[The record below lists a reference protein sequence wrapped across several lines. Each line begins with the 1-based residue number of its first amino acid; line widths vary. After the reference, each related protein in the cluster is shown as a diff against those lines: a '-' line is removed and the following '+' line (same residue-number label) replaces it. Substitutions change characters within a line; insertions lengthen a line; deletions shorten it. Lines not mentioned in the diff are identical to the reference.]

1 MVNGNVQGLA
11 PPTLSV
17 DTRVRQNSTTSTV
30 ASSAVSGQ
38 SNPFLS
44 PAKSNEPFLTP
55 NRSRSGSTD
64 IPQIVRSTEEALQPN
79 PGDEAEFSVENN
91 PFAFSPGQLNKLL
104 NPKSLSAFKALGGLR
119 GIERGLQTDINAGLS
134 IDETHAKRKIA
145 FEEAVNGTDSKEETP
160 ATSGGE
166 PFADRARVYG
176 KNVLPAKHATP
187 LWRLMWNAYNDH
199 VLILLTVAAVISL
212 ALGIYETVG
221 VDHPPGSPPPV
232 DWIEGVAICVAI
244 IIVVAVGS
252 INDWQKEKAF
262 VKLNAKKDDREI
274 KVIRSGKAVVINVAD
289 VLVGDIV
296 NLEPG
301 DLIPVDGIFIQGHDV
316 KCDESSATGESD
328 ALKKTSAE
336 QVFNI
341 LETGQKAKSADMDPF
356 IISGAK
362 VLEGMGTF
370 VCTSVGVNSSF
381 GKIMMSVRT
390 EVEATPLQKKLEGLA
405 GAIAKLGA
413 TAAGLLFFVLLFRF
427 VANLPNDTRSGAM
440 KASAFMV
447 SWQLYKLRH
456 NTKTLTNSEIGYSH
470 RCYHYNCSCRT

>member
-1 MVNGNVQGLA
+1 MADNKLA
-11 PPTLSV
+11 PPALSV
-17 DTRVRQNSTTSTV
+17 NTRIRQNSTTSTFET
-30 ASSAVSGQ
+30 SSAISGQ
-38 SNPFLS
+38 SNPFLT
-44 PAKSNEPFLTP
+44 PAKSNDPLFTP
-55 NRSRSGSTD
+55 NRSRSGSAD

-79 PGDEAEFSVENN
+79 PGDEAEFQVENN

-119 GIERGLQTDINAGLS
+119 GIARGLQTDVDSGLS
-134 IDETHAKRKIA
+134 IDETNVRRKVA
-145 FEEAVNGTDSKEETP
+145 FDEAVSGTENGGDTP
-160 ATSGGE
+160 ASSAGE
-166 PFADRARVYG
+166 PFVDRTRVYG
-176 KNVLPAKHATP
+176 KNILPAKHATP
-187 LWRLMWNAYNDH
+187 LWKLMWNAYNDK

-252 INDWQKEKAF
+252 VNDWQKEKAF

-274 KVIRSGKAVVINVAD
+274 KVIRSGKAVVINVAE

-301 DLIPVDGIFIQGHDV
+301 DLIPVDGIFIQGHDL

-328 ALKKTSAE
+328 ALKKTPGD
-336 QVFNI
+336 QVHKI
-341 LETGQKAKSADMDPF
+341 LEFGHTAKSSDMDPF

-370 VCTSVGVNSSF
+370 VCTSVGEHSSF

-413 TAAGLLFFVLLFRF
+413 AAAGLLFFVLLFRF
-427 VANLPNDTRSGAM
+427 VANLPNDTQSSAL

-447 SWQLYKLRH
+447 SHHQ
-456 NTKTLTNSEIGYSH
+456 IQI
-470 RCYHYNCSCRT
+470 

>member
-1 MVNGNVQGLA
+1 MADEKNQGLA
-11 PPTLSV
+11 PPTLSLN
-17 DTRVRQNSTTSTV
+17 TRVRHNSTASTIET
-30 ASSAVSGQ
+30 SSAVSGQ

-44 PAKSNEPFLTP
+44 PAKSNEPFFTP
-55 NRSRSGSTD
+55 NRSRAGSTEV
-64 IPQIVRSTEEALQPN
+64 PQIVRSTDEALRPD
-79 PGDEAEFSVENN
+79 PGNEAEFQVENN

-104 NPKSLSAFKALGGLR
+104 NPKSLSAFKALGGLK
-119 GIERGLQTDINAGLS
+119 GVERGLQTNVDSGLS
-134 IDETHAKRKIA
+134 IDETNARRRIA
-145 FEEAVNGTDSKEETP
+145 FQEAVSGIDSKGETS
-160 ATSGGE
+160 ATSSGE
-166 PFADRARVYG
+166 PFEDRTRIYG

-187 LWRLMWNAYNDH
+187 LWKLMWNAYNDK

-212 ALGIYETVG
+212 ALGIYETLG

-252 INDWQKEKAF
+252 VNDWQKERAF
-262 VKLNAKKDDREI
+262 VRLNAKKDDREI
-274 KVIRSGKAVVINVAD
+274 KVVRSGKAVVINVAD
-289 VLVGDIV
+289 VLVGDII

-328 ALKKTSAE
+328 ALKKTPGD
-336 QVFNI
+336 QVYRI
-341 LETGQKAKSADMDPF
+341 LESGQAAKSADMDPF

-390 EVEATPLQKKLEGLA
+390 EVEETPLQKKLEGLA

-413 TAAGLLFFVLLFRF
+413 SAAGLLFFVLLFRF
-427 VANLPNDTRSGAM
+427 VANLSNDARGSAE

-447 SWQLYKLRH
+447 SQY
-456 NTKTLTNSEIGYSH
+456 EIQRVYGQS
-470 RCYHYNCSCRT
+470 S